1 MLNRRG
7 ISRAVVL
14 LTIIAACLIIAILI
28 PIASGELDIKAR
40 EADELHEQTAT
51 NSARLRFVQ
60 EGEPFNAIYDC
71 ENKQFVDLGT
81 GASVVEPYGN
91 SKKHE
96 GLVIYIRVDKSGEVF
111 IKWVDP
117 KDYGTDLQ

>member
-7 ISRAVVL
+7 ISRAIVL
-14 LTIIAACLIIAILI
+14 LSIIAACLIIAILI
-28 PIASGELDIKAR
+28 PVVSSVLDSKAR
-40 EADELHEQTAT
+40 EADELHEQTAI

-60 EGEPFNAIYDC
+60 EEIPFNAIYDC

-81 GASVVEPYGN
+81 GVGVVEPYGN
-91 SKKHE
+91 SKEHE
-96 GLVIYIRVDKSGEVF
+96 GLVIYLRVNEKGEVF

-117 KDYGTDLQ
+117 KDYGTDL